1 MSFIHHEP
9 CPNCQSRDNLARY
22 DDGHAFCFG
31 CGYRESVD
39 WPPTV
44 KKIVTTCKPLPED
57 ITDILPEEALQWL
70 GKYGI
75 MSNEYDSF
83 LWSESRK
90 YLIFPFC
97 DQMGNIEAWQGRSFA
112 GTGRKYFT
120 TGAVSDIM
128 ILYGTGSTV
137 ILTEDV
143 LSAIKVGR
151 VAVGLP
157 LFGSNIPPKLLRRLT
172 TRFKNLGTWLDRDKA
187 AESHHGA
194 VRASQMGFD
203 KVRTII
209 TEKDPKEYTTDEI
222 SSYLEK
228 YFQKG

>member
-31 CGYRESVD
+31 CGYRENIQFSLRTIPD
-39 WPPTV
+39 S
-44 KKIVTTCKPLPED
+44 IVTTCKPLPDD
-57 ITDILPEEALQWL
+57 ITDVLPQKALQWL

-75 MSNEYDSF
+75 MKDELNTF
-83 LWSESRK
+83 LWSSERE
-90 YLIFPFC
+90 YLIFPFF
-97 DQMGNIEAWQGRSFA
+97 DSEGRIAAWQGRSF
-112 GTGRKYFT
+112 GDTGRKYFT

-128 ILYGTGSTV
+128 ILYGTGNTV

-157 LFGSNIPPKLLRRLT
+157 LLGSNIPPRLLQRLA
-172 TRFKNLGTWLDRDKA
+172 TRFKDLGIWLDRDKA
-187 AESHHGA
+187 KESHHGA

-203 KVRTII
+203 RVRTII
-209 TEKDPKEYTTDEI
+209 TDLDPKEYTTDEI
-222 SSYLEK
+222 RSHLEI
-228 YFQKG
+228 YFQ